1 MNVFCQTDKV
11 LPQNGDV
18 PVWDTAEGRWM
29 FRPGGSTPP
38 DPGEPTDPDEPINP
52 DEPIDPD
59 QPEEPVSTYEIG
71 EWKDWY
77 RASPLPKWKVRNG
90 ELLTDVSANF
100 PELLAYLKLPENTW
114 MLKDEPEWQ
123 ELSRA
128 AGGIGGVWYYS
139 LDEGADTIRLP
150 DTRGD
155 FSRDAGGRKGDGAND
170 GVYGVGE
177 WHGDTIRNLKGD
189 MGSADYEE
197 QPEYGLLW
205 GMSREEGAAKNSAY
219 IPPDSGPFTAGRV
232 ANYTLA
238 YDPSVQGRTLAF
250 DASLAVP
257 TAHENRP
264 RAGMLLGCVY
274 VGR

>member
-1 MNVFCQTDKV
+1 MNVFCQTDKA
-11 LPQNGDV
+11 LPQDGDI
-18 PVWDTAEGRWM
+18 PVWDKAEGRWL
-29 FRPGGSTPP
+29 FRPGVSTPP
-38 DPGEPTDPDEPINP
+38 DPTDPDKPTDPDEPIT
-52 DEPIDPD
+52 PD
-59 QPEEPVSTYEIG
+59 QPEEPVSSYEIG

-77 RASPLPKWKVRNG
+77 RAAPLPKWKVRNG
-90 ELLTDVSANF
+90 ELLTGVSANF

-114 MLKDEPEWQ
+114 MLRDEPEWQ
-123 ELSRA
+123 VLSQA

-177 WHGDTIRNLKGD
+177 WHGDAIRNIEGD
-189 MGSADYEE
+189 ISAADY
-197 QPEYGLLW
+197 QGRADYGLLN
-205 GMSREEGAAKNSAY
+205 GQDKETAASNQSY
-219 IPPDSGPFTAGRV
+219 IPTGTGPFIPGRETPFCLEFG
-232 ANYTLA
+232 NGQ
-238 YDPSVQGRTLAF
+238 PGRTLAL
-250 DASLAVP
+250 DASRAVP
-257 TAHENRP
+257 TANENRP

>member
-38 DPGEPTDPDEPINP
+38 DPGEPTDPDEPI
-52 DEPIDPD
+52 DPD

-77 RASPLPKWKVRNG
+77 RAAPLPKWKVRNG
-90 ELLTDVSANF
+90 ELLTGVSTNF

-123 ELSRA
+123 ELSQA

-177 WHGDTIRNLKGD
+177 WHGDAIRNIKGT
-189 MGSADYEE
+189 A
-197 QPEYGLLW
+197 EYNEDGTIY
-205 GMSREEGAAKNSAY
+205 GFFNKT
-219 IPPDSGPFTAGRV
+219 SGPFYGGEKSARAFNGAGG
-232 ANYTLA
+232 NLA
-238 YDPSVQGRTLAF
+238 GVNF
-250 DASLAVP
+250 DASRCVP
-257 TAHENRP
+257 TANENRP